1 MAIYTDRY
9 NERSDGSS
17 WVNYYTTVPTLS
29 PIDTSPV
36 DDALEKLKPPQQRTG
51 DPIDIQS
58 GTDSTTELNQ
68 QFERLNFAPSMDAS
82 LPPELK
88 MSEVNFEDIKYKT
101 FNDYIKAE
109 KGSVKLD
116 RSGVFSDIEFPK
128 DEKSTVRNVAKGFGT
143 AEILFTG
150 FPIGGALIS
159 QFDTETFKS
168 PTGQDRFV
176 QKGGIGNWKGTYD
189 LVNEYKD
196 LNILKDLQ
204 SDTSAKL
211 KGFAMQVGDR
221 TVYRMNGE
229 TRYKGLPDNLPQNVA
244 RTLEAL
250 SKGFNPRGYDPLTEN
265 GDEQILTVT
274 DKDGNITSGYNLNG
288 SFTMITGQTAAMGT
302 MNDFNNYAVSQWGNK
317 YGLGFEQAKSFARGW
332 MESAR
337 AKFGGILGR
346 GTAAEKLAHLKEW
359 QERAKK
365 AGSFKKT
372 KKEKIKTA
380 LDEYNFT
387 KTDISKMEKKEEQFK
402 ASQKG
407 KVSSSDAASRGVTAT
422 TPKSTFSMVNR
433 PSYED
438 PYASQLQYETN
449 YRNIGQTDDNED
461 KGGVGTGGGGD
472 PFGGLEF
479 SEGGRVNMAM
489 GSGEEEI
496 MLDDNRVE
504 PIIKDDRD
512 MVITGNELLENE
524 KTQKSGFINKPA
536 SQTSDQEGIA
546 DDTAIQLRND
556 QNPEGATIVM
566 NKPSIDLMGE
576 KNFVRMVKDGLRYLR
591 SKGKPLSENDDDYI
605 KKNFTDVAISSGEA
619 VIQPELANVLGR
631 KRLLAL
637 NERGKRRVSKAKKQ
651 SASEGGFIKK
661 KFGDEINESGF
672 MVEPVSPKVLKSF
685 KELDKRSSFQRKNVE
700 NLIDNFS
707 DQEALAMLIFAES
720 YLSSDSM
727 PELEAI
733 GETVLNR
740 VNDKTYS
747 FKNINSIKDV
757 LKQRSKRGKGS
768 KMFMYDGLEPRN
780 LKPRLKEM
788 MNSNYWTKAMAAAEN
803 VLTMGGGE
811 PDYQRHLRDDVFTYG
826 RVGKAADRLANN
838 LRNEEYITLGNHT
851 FFSRVPEKGGRLS
864 LEEMGMPDSFYR
876 GENPRSFYFQGN

>member
-143 AEILFTG
+143 AEMLFTG

-196 LNILKDLQ
+196 LNTLKDLQ

-211 KGFAMQVGDR
+211 KGFAMQVGGR

-250 SKGFNPRGYDPLTEN
+250 SKGFNPRGYDPLTES

-332 MESAR
+332 LESAR
-337 AKFGGILGR
+337 AKVGGILGR

-387 KTDISKMEKKEEQFK
+387 KIDISEMEKKEQEAK
-402 ASQKG
+402 KSYRADAKKST
-407 KVSSSDAASRGVTAT
+407 SAASRGVTAD
-422 TPKSTFSMVNR
+422 TPT
-433 PSYED
+433 
-438 PYASQLQYETN
+438 
-449 YRNIGQTDDNED
+449 
-461 KGGVGTGGGGD
+461 
-472 PFGGLEF
+472 
-479 SEGGRVNMAM
+479 
-489 GSGEEEI
+489 
-496 MLDDNRVE
+496 
-504 PIIKDDRD
+504 
-512 MVITGNELLENE
+512 
-524 KTQKSGFINKPA
+524 
-536 SQTSDQEGIA
+536 
-546 DDTAIQLRND
+546 
-556 QNPEGATIVM
+556 
-566 NKPSIDLMGE
+566 
-576 KNFVRMVKDGLRYLR
+576 
-591 SKGKPLSENDDDYI
+591 
-605 KKNFTDVAISSGEA
+605 
-619 VIQPELANVLGR
+619 
-631 KRLLAL
+631 
-637 NERGKRRVSKAKKQ
+637 
-651 SASEGGFIKK
+651 
-661 KFGDEINESGF
+661 
-672 MVEPVSPKVLKSF
+672 
-685 KELDKRSSFQRKNVE
+685 
-700 NLIDNFS
+700 
-707 DQEALAMLIFAES
+707 
-720 YLSSDSM
+720 
-727 PELEAI
+727 
-733 GETVLNR
+733 
-740 VNDKTYS
+740 
-747 FKNINSIKDV
+747 
-757 LKQRSKRGKGS
+757 
-768 KMFMYDGLEPRN
+768 
-780 LKPRLKEM
+780 
-788 MNSNYWTKAMAAAEN
+788 
-803 VLTMGGGE
+803 
-811 PDYQRHLRDDVFTYG
+811 
-826 RVGKAADRLANN
+826 
-838 LRNEEYITLGNHT
+838 
-851 FFSRVPEKGGRLS
+851 
-864 LEEMGMPDSFYR
+864 
-876 GENPRSFYFQGN
+876 